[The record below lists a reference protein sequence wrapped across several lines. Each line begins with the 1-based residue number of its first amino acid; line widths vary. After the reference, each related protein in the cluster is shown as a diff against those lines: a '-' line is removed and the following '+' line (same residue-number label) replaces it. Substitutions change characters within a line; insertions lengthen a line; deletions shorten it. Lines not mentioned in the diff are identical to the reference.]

1 MERSR
6 SDRVSCV
13 GCLVILATLAKTEVE
28 HPYLLGGSNPQPAVP
43 NGESVSDLVH
53 LYTHITQLPNQC

>member
-1 MERSR
+1 
-6 SDRVSCV
+6 
-13 GCLVILATLAKTEVE
+13 AKTEVE